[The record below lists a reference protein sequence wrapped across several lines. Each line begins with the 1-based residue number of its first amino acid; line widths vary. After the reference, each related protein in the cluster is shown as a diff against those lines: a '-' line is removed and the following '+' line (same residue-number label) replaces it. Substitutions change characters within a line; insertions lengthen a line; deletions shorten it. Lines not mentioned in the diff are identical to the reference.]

1 MTAPT
6 LGRGM
11 RGVLLAC
18 GPMNLVGAVCFSPPM
33 PAVRAAFGLPEPAPF
48 YLWVIS
54 AWVLA
59 FGVAY
64 VHQGWTGRANP
75 AVLGLGAWGKAAFA
89 VPLLGMVLKGEA
101 PAVAGVA
108 ALPDLFLAI
117 VFAAW
122 LGRASRRE
130 R

>member
-1 MTAPT
+1 
-6 LGRGM
+6 M

-18 GPMNLVGAVCFSPPM
+18 GPMNLVGAIGFSPLVPT
-33 PAVRAAFGLPEPAPF
+33 ARAAVGLPEPAPF

-64 VHQGWTGRANP
+64 AHQGWTGRANP
-75 AVLGLGAWGKAAFA
+75 TVLALGAWGKAAFA
-89 VPLLGMVLKGEA
+89 LPLLAMVLAGET
-101 PAVAGVA
+101 PAIAAVA
-108 ALPDLFLAI
+108 ALPDLLLAV

-122 LGRASRRE
+122 LGRSFWRNR
-130 R
+130 